1 MLERTLV
8 KSLGWPEGRLLVL
21 AHEAGTRLAEMGL
34 SGEAIL
40 VWLDQVYAEPEKF
53 VNDPALSRLALALL
67 CPHHEKDVNRAKQFL
82 SRRAIAGGTAPGAY
96 SSPGSRSSNDTPGH
110 TRACRASPS

>member
-53 VNDPALSRLALALL
+53 VNDLALSRLALALL
-67 CPHHEKDVNRAKQFL
+67 CPHHEKDVNSAKDHHGQRCVADHRISLTMATQRARQ
-82 SRRAIAGGTAPGAY
+82 T
-96 SSPGSRSSNDTPGH
+96 
-110 TRACRASPS
+110 TRVWHDRV

>member
-67 CPHHEKDVNRAKQFL
+67 CPHHEKDINRANQFL
-82 SRRAIAGGTAPGAY
+82 RGAIAGGTAPGAC
-96 SSPGSRSSNDTPGH
+96 SSPSWRSSNDTPGH

>member
-1 MLERTLV
+1 MTTALFFCPETREHLLERTLV

-21 AHEAGTRLAEMGL
+21 AYEAGTRLAAIGL

-53 VNDPALSRLALALL
+53 VEDPALRKLALALL
-67 CPHHEKDVNRAKQFL
+67 YPHHEDERDPV
-82 SRRAIAGGTAPGAY
+82 
-96 SSPGSRSSNDTPGH
+96 
-110 TRACRASPS
+110 PSH

>member
-8 KSLGWPEGRLLVL
+8 KSLGWPEGRILVL

-40 VWLDQVYAEPEKF
+40 VWLDQVYAEPVKF

-67 CPHHEKDVNRAKQFL
+67 CPHHEKDVNRAKEFQN
-82 SRRAIAGGTAPGAY
+82 GGSCET
-96 SSPGSRSSNDTPGH
+96 RSSALDCLCSQSG
-110 TRACRASPS
+110 

>member
-21 AHEAGTRLAEMGL
+21 AYEAGTRLAATGL

-40 VWLDQVYAEPEKF
+40 VWLDQVYADPEKF
-53 VNDPALSRLALALL
+53 VEDPALSALARALL
-67 CPHHEKDVNRAKQFL
+67 CPPCEDKRDLVP
-82 SRRAIAGGTAPGAY
+82 SR
-96 SSPGSRSSNDTPGH
+96 
-110 TRACRASPS
+110 